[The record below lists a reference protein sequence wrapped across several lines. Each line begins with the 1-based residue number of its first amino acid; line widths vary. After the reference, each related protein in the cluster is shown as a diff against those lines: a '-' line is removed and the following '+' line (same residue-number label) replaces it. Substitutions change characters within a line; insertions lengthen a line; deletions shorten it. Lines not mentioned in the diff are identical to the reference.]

1 MKRLEWT
8 HRVTMSGSIVVVKE
22 RKGQL
27 GNNEKRVRSH
37 VRCDITP
44 TAISGAGQLH
54 LYKFQKKQIVRS
66 IRHVAAPPLVIVR
79 FTGTH
84 HRHKSAAPLYN
95 SAFIPHP
102 CATWQI
108 QFRCWTGDD
117 LSPPMC
123 GLLCLRHFLIK
134 AQKKK

>member
-1 MKRLEWT
+1 MKGLEWT

-54 LYKFQKKQIVRS
+54 LYKFQKKTNRTVNKTCSSTAPRNRTVHRHPPSTQICSFPVHLCLHPPS
-66 IRHVAAPPLVIVR
+66 MCHVANSVQMLNWRWSQPSNVR
-79 FTGTH
+79 ALLPET
-84 HRHKSAAPLYN
+84 L
-95 SAFIPHP
+95 PH
-102 CATWQI
+102 
-108 QFRCWTGDD
+108 
-117 LSPPMC
+117 
-123 GLLCLRHFLIK
+123 
-134 AQKKK
+134 